1 MTIEERRAEIDRI
14 DSDLL
19 HILNLRAQVAC
30 EIAALKRANGAALC
44 DPQRERQVVERA
56 QQSNRGPLD
65 GQAVARIFRAVIEE
79 SRQLESQRERQFE
92 EKAGNKEEHTHDR

>member
-19 HILNLRAQVAC
+19 RIVNMRAQVAC

-44 DPQRERQVVERA
+44 DPQRELQVVERA

-65 GQAVARIFRAVIEE
+65 DQAVARIFRALIEE
-79 SRQLESQRERQFE
+79 SRQLEG
-92 EKAGNKEEHTHDR
+92 KLGKEQEHTHDR